1 MQNETYKSVTELMKT
16 ARGNKAIG
24 QCLCD
29 IVDFQE
35 IIDDTPNADV
45 VPVVRCSQCR
55 KRYTT
60 ECALWFSQLD
70 DKQYFC
76 GAIHNDDFYCSYG
89 ERKD

>member
-1 MQNETYKSVTELMKT
+1 MAETYKSVTELMKT

-45 VPVVRCSQCR
+45 VPVVRCKDCKWFNSGGCAIFIVDESD
-55 KRYTT
+55 KPT
-60 ECALWFSQLD
+60 E
-70 DKQYFC
+70 
-76 GAIHNDDFYCSYG
+76 NDYCSFA
-89 ERKD
+89 ERKDDK